1 MSETLARAAGGDHAA
16 FALIVREQQAMV
28 YSLACHFLRDPAL
41 AEELA
46 QEVFLQ
52 LYRHLSSIK
61 SAEHLRF
68 WLRKV
73 TTNRCIDTVR
83 ATRTHP
89 QVSLDEAV
97 EIVAPSAPEMFDPA
111 LTETLERY
119 IASLPETQRMIVI
132 LRYQEELEPTQ
143 IAEILEMPV
152 NTVKSHLRRSLTMLR
167 GKMTRTLGEVCL

>member
-1 MSETLARAAGGDHAA
+1 VSETLARAAVGGETA
-16 FALIVREQQAMV
+16 FAAIVREHQAMV
-28 YSLACHFLRDPAL
+28 YSLACHFLRNQAL

-73 TTNRCIDTVR
+73 TTNRCIDSAR
-83 ATRTHP
+83 AARTQT
-89 QVSLDEAV
+89 QVSLDD
-97 EIVAPSAPEMFDPA
+97 APELIAPPSPLFDPA
-111 LTETLERY
+111 LTGTLERH
-119 IASLPETQRMIVI
+119 IAALPETPRMIII
-132 LRYQEELEPTQ
+132 LRYQEELEPAE

-152 NTVKSHLRRSLTMLR
+152 NTVKSHLRRSLAILR
-167 GKMTRTLGEVCL
+167 GKLTRTLGEVCI